1 MSKKSNFVFVVK
13 SLSKI
18 TIVLLVLIGCKN
30 SSKEINDFL
39 ADKNLPIGVTE
50 NVNYVYKDS
59 GQVTSRII
67 APLYWDF
74 TNREANPYYE
84 FPEGIKIVRI
94 NRLTKDSITTIGDYA
109 ISYDVTKV
117 SEIIGNVV
125 VINHHD
131 GVTLNTDQMY
141 WDQKENY
148 YFSKSP
154 FTIFTETDTIT
165 GVGFESKS
173 DLSNWILN
181 NTKGDFIVDQ
191 KEE

>member
-1 MSKKSNFVFVVK
+1 MSKKINFVFIIK

-18 TIVLLVLIGCKN
+18 IVVLLILASCKN

-59 GQVTSRII
+59 GII
-67 APLYWDF
+67 TTRMKAPLYWDF
-74 TNREANPYYE
+74 TNRKLNPYYE
-84 FPEGIKIVRI
+84 FPKGVKIVKIDRI
-94 NRLTKDSITTIGDYA
+94 TRDSVTTIGDYA
-109 ISYDVTKV
+109 ISYDKTRI
-117 SEIIGNVV
+117 SEIIGNVI

-131 GVTLNTDQMY
+131 SVTLNTDQMY
-141 WDQKENY
+141 WDQKEGY

-154 FTIFTETDTIT
+154 FTIYTEKDTLT

>member
-1 MSKKSNFVFVVK
+1 MNKKSNFVFMVK
-13 SLSKI
+13 WLTEISV
-18 TIVLLVLIGCKN
+18 VLLFLVSCKN

-50 NVNYVYKDS
+50 NINYVHKDS
-59 GQVTSRII
+59 GKVNTRMI

-74 TNREANPYYE
+74 TNRKLNPYYE
-84 FPEGIKIVRI
+84 FPKGVKIVDI
-94 NRLTKDSITTIGDYA
+94 NDVTRDSVTITGNYA
-109 ISYDVTKV
+109 ISYDVTRI

-125 VINHHD
+125 VINHQER
-131 GVTLNTDQMY
+131 VILNTDQMY
-141 WDQKENY
+141 WDQKEEY
-148 YFSKSP
+148 YFTEKP
-154 FTIFTETDTIT
+154 FTIYTETDTIN

>member
-1 MSKKSNFVFVVK
+1 MNKKSNFVFIAK
-13 SLSKI
+13 WLSKI
-18 TIVLLVLIGCKN
+18 SVVLLVLVSCKN

-59 GQVTSRII
+59 GKVTSRMV

-74 TNREANPYYE
+74 TNRKLNPYYE
-84 FPEGIKIVRI
+84 FPKGIKIVRI
-94 NRLTKDSITTIGDYA
+94 NSRTRDSITTLGDYA
-109 ISYDVTKV
+109 ISYDVTRI

-131 GVTLNTDQMY
+131 GVILNTEQMY
-141 WDQKENY
+141 WDQKEEY
-148 YFSKSP
+148 YFTKSP
-154 FTIFTETDTIT
+154 FTIYTETDTIT